1 MKMLLLNAGSSSL
14 KVNVDDG
21 DTPIYG
27 RTIEKPPKTITEAEW
42 NEILADVADKAG
54 EVEGVAHRVLHG
66 GELFKGARLVTPEVL
81 DGIRS
86 LIDLGPLHQAQ
97 QVAVLEWALKLWPD
111 APQVA
116 CFDTSFHSHMP
127 AESYTYALPKEW
139 SNDLGVRRYG
149 FHGLAHDYNLQKAA
163 ELLGGTPAND
173 LKLVSAHLGSG
184 ASLAAIAD
192 GHTIDTTMGFTPL
205 EGLVM
210 GTRCGNIDPA
220 IVRWVVDHSDLTLEQ
235 VDDALVHNSGFR
247 GMTGDDDMRNI
258 ESRAADGDADAQL
271 ALVVWA
277 HRAAAQIASMFA
289 AIGGA
294 DALAFSGGIGEHSAS
309 GRKAII
315 DRLAF
320 LGVKLDEEAN
330 AANKTDTVISAADS
344 TVKVVVVASREDLTM
359 VHQSADLIAA
369 K

>member
-21 DTPIYG
+21 DNTIYG
-27 RTIEKPPKTITEAEW
+27 RTVEKPPKTISDAEW
-42 NEILADVADKAG
+42 NDILADVESKAG
-54 EVEGVAHRVLHG
+54 TVEGVAHRVLHG
-66 GELFKGARLVTPEVL
+66 GELFKEAQLVTPEVM

-97 QVAVLEWALKLWPD
+97 QVAVLERALQLWPD
-111 APQVA
+111 VPQVA

-127 AESYTYALPKEW
+127 AEAYTYALPKEW
-139 SNDLGVRRYG
+139 SKDLGVRRYG

-163 ELLGGTPAND
+163 ELLGADPVS

-220 IVRWVVDHSDLTLEQ
+220 IVRWVVDHTELTLEE
-235 VDDALVHNSGFR
+235 VDDAMVHNSGFR

-258 ESRAADGDADAQL
+258 ESRAAEGDEDAKL

-277 HRAAAQIASMFA
+277 HRAASQLASMFA
-289 AIGGA
+289 ALNGGEV
-294 DALAFSGGIGEHSAS
+294 LAFSGGIGEHSVS
-309 GRKAII
+309 GRKMII

-320 LGVKLDEEAN
+320 LGITLDEAAN
-330 AANKTDTVISAADS
+330 AANKTDTVISGPDS
-344 TVKVVVVASREDLTM
+344 KVKVVVVASREDLTM
-359 VHQSADLIAA
+359 VHQSAALIAA
-369 K
+369 A